1 MNAKFNARVKQILA
15 LAEDEARGHNQDYVG
30 AEHILL
36 GLLDEGDGIAIKA
49 FESRGISIDHV
60 RQATEQVI
68 ARGRLSPFGR
78 LPYTQQADRVLEASR
93 QEAAR
98 SGSSSVGTEH
108 ILLGLLQVRDG
119 QAAQILRGLGL
130 SLEQTRSQ
138 MTEFTRGRQGRPAV
152 RITPQSLSRVPENG
166 AADQPAGSSV
176 LDRFGRN
183 LTRLAAA
190 GELPVAFGRDQETT
204 ELMRALSESPGRHP
218 LLVGETS
225 SRSTVLEGLAQRI
238 ASGDV
243 PPDLRGRQLYY
254 SDPEI
259 ILAVGRQ
266 ADLSGISA
274 VLAAL
279 LKEVRDRRNIILAF
293 GELPKAVADPQIR
306 LEIGN
311 CTRGIIGTVNHADY
325 RLDMTENGEFSW
337 PFRPIFVADQTTV
350 YDMGKLKTAL
360 CAVVHG

>member
-1 MNAKFNARVKQILA
+1 MDAKFNARVKQILA

-30 AEHILL
+30 PEHILL

-49 FESRGISIDHV
+49 FESRGISVDHV

-68 ARGRLSPFGR
+68 TRGRLSPFGR

-93 QEAAR
+93 QEAVR
-98 SGSSSVGTEH
+98 SGSGSVGTEH

-119 QAAQILRGLGL
+119 KAAQILRGLGL

-152 RITPQSLSRVPENG
+152 RITPQPLFRAPENE
-166 AADQPAGSSV
+166 ATDQSPRSSV

-183 LTRLAAA
+183 LTWLATA

-204 ELMRALSESPGRHP
+204 QLMLALSEGSGSHP
-218 LLVGETS
+218 LLVGETPS
-225 SRSTVLEGLAQRI
+225 WSTVLEGLAQRI

-243 PPDLRGRQLYY
+243 PPDMRGRQLYY

-259 ILAVGRQ
+259 IPAVGHQ
-266 ADLSGISA
+266 AGLSG
-274 VLAAL
+274 VLTAL
-279 LKEVRDRRNIILAF
+279 LTEVRDRRNVILAF
-293 GELPKAVADPQIR
+293 GDLPKAVTDPRIR

-311 CTRGIIGTVNHADY
+311 CGQRIIGTLNHVDY
-325 RLDMTENGEFSW
+325 RLNMTGNGEFNW
-337 PFRPIFVADQTTV
+337 LFRPIFVADQTTA
-350 YDMGKLKTAL
+350 YDMGKLKATL